1 MAKSDKEIT
10 SEIVCEYI
18 RAWGTQNNC
27 VPVKHTEL
35 AGLIKDVYD
44 TVHSLKKSESDSD
57 EE

>member
-27 VPVKHTEL
+27 VPVKRTEL
-35 AGLIKDVYD
+35 AGL
-44 TVHSLKKSESDSD
+44 
-57 EE
+57 